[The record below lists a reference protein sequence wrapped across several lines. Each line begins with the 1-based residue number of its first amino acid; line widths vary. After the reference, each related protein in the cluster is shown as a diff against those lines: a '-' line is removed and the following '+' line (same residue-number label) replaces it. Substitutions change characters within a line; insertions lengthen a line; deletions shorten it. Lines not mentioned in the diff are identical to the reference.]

1 MYDQPSEAGAET
13 PRVWPEVENL
23 SDCFKRA
30 PQRGSRQQLRDMHA
44 HLVRAHVEM
53 AHQITCTALVQLK
66 ACARS
71 EAASE
76 TVAASLEGEHQGWAR
91 GAERLRQLEE
101 VQTDMAEQLDAA
113 VQMLRMAAG
122 QLRVASASAAAF
134 GGGGL
139 TIQQDENEG
148 QADLKRLSGCAMFK
162 QLVLCTVCVA
172 LMALG
177 CALVCVLPASTLS
190 FRNFP
195 GGGVCFAL
203 LPAEVKKW
211 HCGAGVEREESSAT
225 WQSAYIHVVLAD
237 LWRGCITW
245 AWSQ

>member
-13 PRVWPEVENL
+13 PRVLPVLENL

-53 AHQITCTALVQLK
+53 AHQIMRTALVQLK

-76 TVAASLEGEHQGWAR
+76 PVVASPEGEDQGWAR

-113 VQMLRMAAG
+113 LQMLRMAAG

-139 TIQQDENEG
+139 TIQQDGNEG

-245 AWSQ
+245 ALSQ

>member
-1 MYDQPSEAGAET
+1 
-13 PRVWPEVENL
+13 
-23 SDCFKRA
+23 
-30 PQRGSRQQLRDMHA
+30 
-44 HLVRAHVEM
+44 
-53 AHQITCTALVQLK
+53 
-66 ACARS
+66 
-71 EAASE
+71 
-76 TVAASLEGEHQGWAR
+76 
-91 GAERLRQLEE
+91 
-101 VQTDMAEQLDAA
+101 
-113 VQMLRMAAG
+113 MAAG

>member
-13 PRVWPEVENL
+13 PRVGPVLENL

-53 AHQITCTALVQLK
+53 AHQIMRTALVQLK

-76 TVAASLEGEHQGWAR
+76 PVVASPEGEDQGWAR

-113 VQMLRMAAG
+113 LQMLRMAERLRHVQAVGVVHGMCRPDGARVRAG
-122 QLRVASASAAAF
+122 VCTASEHSFLQELSRWRSVFRTAPSRGEEVALRGR
-134 GGGGL
+134 GGERGE
-139 TIQQDENEG
+139 QCDM
-148 QADLKRLSGCAMFK
+148 AKRLHTCSVGRPLARVYHLGFVSMSSGIQKTGPPIM
-162 QLVLCTVCVA
+162 T
-172 LMALG
+172 
-177 CALVCVLPASTLS
+177 
-190 FRNFP
+190 
-195 GGGVCFAL
+195 
-203 LPAEVKKW
+203 
-211 HCGAGVEREESSAT
+211 
-225 WQSAYIHVVLAD
+225 
-237 LWRGCITW
+237 
-245 AWSQ
+245 

>member
-1 MYDQPSEAGAET
+1 
-13 PRVWPEVENL
+13 
-23 SDCFKRA
+23 
-30 PQRGSRQQLRDMHA
+30 MHA

-53 AHQITCTALVQLK
+53 AHQIMHTALVQLK

-76 TVAASLEGEHQGWAR
+76 PVVASLEGEDQGWAR

-113 VQMLRMAAG
+113 LQMLRMAAG
-122 QLRVASASAAAF
+122 QLRVASASAAAY

-139 TIQQDENEG
+139 TIQQDGNEG

-177 CALVCVLPASTLS
+177 CALVCHRVCTASEHSLLQELS
-190 FRNFP
+190 RWRSVFSA
-195 GGGVCFAL
+195 CFAL

>member
-1 MYDQPSEAGAET
+1 M
-13 PRVWPEVENL
+13 
-23 SDCFKRA
+23 
-30 PQRGSRQQLRDMHA
+30 
-44 HLVRAHVEM
+44 
-53 AHQITCTALVQLK
+53 
-66 ACARS
+66 
-71 EAASE
+71 
-76 TVAASLEGEHQGWAR
+76 
-91 GAERLRQLEE
+91 
-101 VQTDMAEQLDAA
+101 
-113 VQMLRMAAG
+113 
-122 QLRVASASAAAF
+122 ASASAAAF

-211 HCGAGVEREESSAT
+211 HCGAGVEREESG
-225 WQSAYIHVVLAD
+225 
-237 LWRGCITW
+237 LWRFTDAGRAVADRLFAEHAEALKPSSRGIFGETVLHQCLIFTTSHTGGLAAATRLIVEEHPELINLAYTHYLYFGEVAAHICMVRARW
-245 AWSQ
+245 RPPSPLAFLFRSTPRPASTAA

>member
-53 AHQITCTALVQLK
+53 AHQIMHTALVQLK